1 MDLLKQPASQLLP
14 SEVVR
19 SKFNCDLLP
28 AYASSGCKS
37 KTDPICP
44 QGCVRG
50 SSKGQSSLVGEEED
64 FRVGRSIVI
73 PSDNWSLSRLGWV
86 PGESQLNS
94 PPSWFPPIAK
104 NQQHNSPGFVLTMA
118 SCQALCHS
126 CVFTVASYSKITNPR
141 FMRYYEGTK
150 GLNSH
155 SPVPTH
161 LGLPHPCPGSSFC
174 HPGLVVWSVFLLG
187 LCLFMYRHVHIS
199 ETGQR
204 HCP

>member
-1 MDLLKQPASQLLP
+1 MEYNQPPLPECLWISSNSQLP
-14 SEVVR
+14 SSFPVR
-19 SKFNCDLLP
+19 W
-28 AYASSGCKS
+28 SGLNLTVTFCQHMQARAARAKQTRS
-37 KTDPICP
+37 
-44 QGCVRG
+44 VL
-50 SSKGQSSLVGEEED
+50 KGVCEAPPKARAALWGEEED

-161 LGLPHPCPGSSFC
+161 LGLPHPCPW
-174 HPGLVVWSVFLLG
+174 L
-187 LCLFMYRHVHIS
+187 
-199 ETGQR
+199 
-204 HCP
+204 